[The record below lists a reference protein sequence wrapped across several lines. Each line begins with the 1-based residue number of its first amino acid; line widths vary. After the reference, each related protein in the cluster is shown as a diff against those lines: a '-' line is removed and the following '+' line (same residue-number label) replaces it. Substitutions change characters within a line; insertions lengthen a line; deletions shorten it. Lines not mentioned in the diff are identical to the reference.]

1 MQKTSQFIRFSTVS
15 DFKSLVFLLV
25 LVSFIFI
32 NGCSHFS
39 NENQNKMGNGVWEN
53 SLKGEY
59 VGKSE
64 LSSAVMGI
72 VYPYHI
78 YLPASYQQNVD
89 KNYPII
95 YALDGQWNFKTIVN
109 HIEQQNLEVIL
120 VAIEEGP
127 LGSDRRAI
135 DYRLPGAITYL
146 DFFRQEFMPLI
157 ESSYRINANNRSF
170 QGASLGGLAATVF
183 MLLDDHQQPLF
194 KNYIV
199 NDAPYW
205 DQAELMQN
213 LIEKRLLIE
222 NKIDSNFY
230 ITSAFPLGN
239 HLTVINF
246 IESME
251 KRSIP
256 NLTIHHE
263 WYMVHHDNILN
274 ASLEDTLKLISE
286 K

>member
-1 MQKTSQFIRFSTVS
+1 MQQILQFIRFPTVS
-15 DFKSLVFLLV
+15 EVKSLVFSLV
-25 LVSFIFI
+25 LMTSLFIS
-32 NGCSHFS
+32 GCSHFS
-39 NENQNKMGNGVWEN
+39 NQNEMGIDAWVN

-59 VGKSE
+59 VGKSA
-64 LSSAVMGI
+64 LNSAVMGI
-72 VYPYHI
+72 VYPFHV
-78 YLPASYQQNVD
+78 YLPASYHQNID

-95 YALDGQWNFKTIVN
+95 YALDGQWNFKTLVN
-109 HIEQQNLEVIL
+109 HIEQKNLEVIV

-127 LGSDRRAI
+127 PGSDRRAI

-170 QGASLGGLAATVF
+170 QGASFGGLAATVF
-183 MLLDDHQQPLF
+183 MLIDDHQQPLF
-194 KNYIV
+194 KNYLA

-213 LIEKRLLIE
+213 LIEKRLLLE
-222 NKIDSNFY
+222 NKIDANLY

-246 IESME
+246 IEGVE
-251 KRSIP
+251 KLSIP

-274 ASLEDTLKLISE
+274 ASLENTLELIYE

>member
-1 MQKTSQFIRFSTVS
+1 
-15 DFKSLVFLLV
+15 
-25 LVSFIFI
+25 
-32 NGCSHFS
+32 
-39 NENQNKMGNGVWEN
+39 MGNGVWEN